1 MKHKKTPE
9 EIKEYKRNY
18 NKQRAE
24 YLAEHNFCRWCGK
37 QKALEGK
44 ALCWD
49 CMNKSCEYGY
59 KRYHS
64 MTEEERKAQRQ
75 KNNEY
80 RRVRYQIRKEKGL
93 CTQCGKR
100 KPMGGQA
107 LCITCRNKKN
117 QQALER
123 RRKQGKITMEER
135 GNGIYCLRCCKP
147 VEVKGKTFCSACY
160 QMQVKKAEY
169 MRSKCKTNEHIW
181 HGLNNLVF
189 NAVEGG
195 DK

>member
-49 CMNKSCEYGY
+49 CMNKSCEYGF

-75 KNNEY
+75 KKNEY
-80 RRVRYQIRKEKGL
+80 RRVRYQIRKEKVL

-100 KPMGGQA
+100 KPMGGKHCVS
-107 LCITCRNKKN
+107 LVVIRKISKLLNEEENKARLLWKN
-117 QQALER
+117 
-123 RRKQGKITMEER
+123 
-135 GNGIYCLRCCKP
+135 
-147 VEVKGKTFCSACY
+147 
-160 QMQVKKAEY
+160 AE
-169 MRSKCKTNEHIW
+169 MVSI
-181 HGLNNLVF
+181 V
-189 NAVEGG
+189 
-195 DK
+195 

>member
-1 MKHKKTPE
+1 MKHEKTPE

-64 MTEEERKAQRQ
+64 MTEEERKEHQRKHNEWQ
-75 KNNEY
+75 KNTS
-80 RRVRYQIRKEKGL
+80 QI
-93 CTQCGKR
+93 
-100 KPMGGQA
+100 
-107 LCITCRNKKN
+107 
-117 QQALER
+117 
-123 RRKQGKITMEER
+123 
-135 GNGIYCLRCCKP
+135 
-147 VEVKGKTFCSACY
+147 F
-160 QMQVKKAEY
+160 
-169 MRSKCKTNEHIW
+169 
-181 HGLNNLVF
+181 
-189 NAVEGG
+189 
-195 DK
+195 